1 MTDTPQ
7 ITINQDSRQDGTP
20 ILWLRDPVVFP
31 YSLAPV
37 LIDESGR
44 AALDLAM
51 KTDRLLAIFPQ
62 LPSKEEMEH
71 RQYNCRFEAFDYENQ
86 PRSAHGVLTRVV
98 KVLNF
103 PDGTTQILLRGLKRI
118 SFRKL
123 GFFNTVA
130 CALYDEQAAPTP
142 EEREEFSGL
151 INALNRMFG
160 EFSSLQP
167 AVPDELKVALFNTRD
182 PERAVDLLAD
192 NLGFDYVEKLLLLT
206 TPSLA
211 DRSEFLLML
220 LNREL
225 EVSKVGMKIQSDVHM
240 AMSQSQREYF
250 LREQLNTIR
259 QELGEECR
267 NPDIVE
273 IEKRLAAKELP
284 DRAREVVQKE
294 LARLEIIPQ
303 AAPEYHISYTY
314 INWILDLPWS
324 EYTEDKLDVA
334 AAAKILDADH
344 YGLEDVKERILEFLA
359 VLQLQQNRKAPI
371 LCLVGPPGVGKT
383 SLGQSI
389 ARALGRKFVR
399 IALGGVHDEAEI
411 RGHRRT
417 YVGAMPGRI
426 IQGMKK
432 AESANPVFL
441 LDEIDKL
448 AHDMRGDPASALLE
462 VLDPEQNVAFNDH
475 YLELDYDLSK
485 VFFLATANMLDTI
498 PTPLLD
504 RMEVI
509 RLPGYT
515 SFEKREIAKRYLVPR
530 QMAAAGIKGKNLRFQ
545 LSAIDEII
553 DYYTREA
560 GVRQLERTIAQV
572 CRKLARRVVEGK
584 LDTTKVQS
592 VNAALVRELLGTR
605 LYLLDE
611 AEKAPEPGVATGMAW
626 TSYGGTILPVEVIAV
641 PGKGELKLTGSLGK
655 VMQESAEAAFSFIRS
670 RAAAWHI
677 APEEF
682 EKKNFH
688 IHVPDGATPKD
699 GPSAGITLAT
709 ALVSLLTGRSL
720 RPALAMTG
728 EITLRGKVTAIGG
741 VREKTI
747 AALRSGIKVVIMPEE
762 NRKDAAE
769 LPEEISKQL
778 EIHFVSRFEEVMK
791 LALLPS
797 TTGKNRKKS

>member
-1 MTDTPQ
+1 MSDTPE
-7 ITINQDSRQDGTP
+7 IINTEVKSSP
-20 ILWLRDPVVFP
+20 VPMLRLREPVVFP
-31 YSLAPV
+31 YSLAPII
-37 LIDESGR
+37 IDKENSG
-44 AALDLAM
+44 ALEMAQ
-51 KTDRLLAIFPQ
+51 KNDRLLTIFPA
-62 LPSKEEMEH
+62 LPSRDDMAN
-71 RQYNCRFEAFDYENQ
+71 RMYDCAFEAFDFENT
-86 PRSAHGVLTRVV
+86 PCSTRGILVRVV

-103 PDGTTQILLRGLKRI
+103 PDGNTQILVRGLKRLQLKKI
-118 SFRKL
+118 HYINRIP
-123 GFFNTVA
+123 
-130 CALYDEQAAPTP
+130 CAGY
-142 EEREEFSGL
+142 EEMPQIPAEEFEEYAGL

-160 EFSSLQP
+160 EYSSIQP
-167 AVPDELKVALFNTRD
+167 AIPEEMKIALFNTGNPD
-182 PERAVDLLAD
+182 RAVDLLAD
-192 NLGFDYVEKLLLLT
+192 NMNFDFVEKLILLT
-206 TPSLA
+206 EPELQN
-211 DRSEFLLML
+211 RCQFLLML

-225 EVSKVGMKIQSDVHM
+225 EIARTGMKIQSDVHN
-240 AMSQSQREYF
+240 AMSQSQREFF
-250 LREQLNTIR
+250 LREQLHTIK

-267 NPDIVE
+267 NPDIAE
-273 IEKRLAAKELP
+273 IEKRLEEKALPEKALEVVKKELS
-284 DRAREVVQKE
+284 
-294 LARLEIIPQ
+294 RLELIPQ
-303 AAPEYHISYTY
+303 AAPEYHISYSY
-314 INWILDLPWS
+314 INWILDLPWQDF
-324 EYTEDKLDVA
+324 TEDKLDVTE
-334 AAAKILDADH
+334 AAKVLDEDH

-359 VLQLQQNRKAPI
+359 VLQLQDSPKAPI

-417 YVGAMPGRI
+417 YVGALPGRI
-426 IQGMKK
+426 IHGMKK
-432 AESANPVFL
+432 AGSANPVFM

-448 AHDMRGDPASALLE
+448 SRDMKGDPASALLE

-515 SFEKREIAKRYLVPR
+515 SYEKREIAKRYLVPR
-530 QMAAAGIKGKNLRFQ
+530 QMKAAGIEAQKLRFQ

-572 CRKLARRVVEGK
+572 CRKIARKIVEGK
-584 LDTTKVQS
+584 LDTSKAQS
-592 VNAALVRELLGTR
+592 INGAMVRELLGTR
-605 LYLLDE
+605 LFLLDE

-626 TSYGGTILPVEVIAV
+626 TSCGGTILPVEAILM

-655 VMQESAEAAFSFIRS
+655 VMQESAETAFSFIRS
-670 RAAAWHI
+670 RAAHWGI
-677 APEEF
+677 EPEVF
-682 EKKNFH
+682 EKNNIH

-699 GPSAGITLAT
+699 GPSAGITLAV
-709 ALVSLLTGRSL
+709 ALVSLLTGQPL

-747 AALRSGIKVVIMPEE
+747 AALRAGIKTVIMPEE

-769 LPEEISKQL
+769 LPEDIRKKL
-778 EIHFVSRFEEVMK
+778 DIHFVSAFEEVVK
-791 LALLPS
+791 LAIQPKEKRS
-797 TTGKNRKKS
+797 KKQ